1 MKLKKVAEERLPTLK
16 MYSDKAQS
24 LPNTN
29 FSDSLRRQT
38 YCELK
43 SRSADAALPPVD
55 EVFKKIMEQ
64 DQELTCNNKS
74 IMDAVRGSFEV
85 KENPKLKKSCKRYLR
100 DKPSVSD
107 DEDNRMI
114 TYNADENKV
123 DTVGE
128 ANPIQD
134 FEAMISRR
142 DHSDWIDKAISCVLE
157 QEPKQFNEFLNHL
170 YELCQER
177 NLSHFLRHFTLK
189 KITLIPKSEAAD
201 SDVADED
208 AGDFAVKQEP
218 KLES

>member
-1 MKLKKVAEERLPTLK
+1 
-16 MYSDKAQS
+16 
-24 LPNTN
+24 
-29 FSDSLRRQT
+29 
-38 YCELK
+38 LK

-64 DQELTCNNKS
+64 DQELTSNKKS

-85 KENPKLKKSCKRYLR
+85 KENPKLKKSSKRYLR
-100 DKPSVSD
+100 DKPSGSD

-123 DTVGE
+123 DTIGD

-142 DHSDWIDKAISCVLE
+142 DNNEWIDKAISQMKNRIVKLVEDGSTDEGDKALECLLALRKGCVLE
-157 QEPKQFNEFLNHL
+157 QEPKQFNGFLNHL
-170 YELCQER
+170 YSLCKER

-189 KITLIPKSEAAD
+189 KVTLIPKSEAAD

-208 AGDFAVKQEP
+208 AGDFAAKQEP